1 MALERFR
8 QRERGP
14 RIDLTEER
22 VDELVRA
29 FRYGGQG
36 LLLDTGSLD
45 RDGCLA
51 LIRQYLAA
59 GQPVPPGQWA
69 MS

>member
-1 MALERFR
+1 M
-8 QRERGP
+8 
-14 RIDLTEER
+14 DLTEER